1 MIWEDKGYLISKNKY
16 SENSVIANF
25 FTKNHG
31 KVSGVVYG
39 ATSKKNRN
47 YLLVGNKFH
56 LNYNSKNDGKSGYF
70 KIEIDEIKTPIYLDN
85 KKKLSSII
93 YVMNILKILTNE
105 NQENKNIFFLIED
118 YFNFLPFEKW
128 LKEFVFWEL
137 NLFKIIGYDLNLKD
151 YVSSEKIDGI
161 NKYVVKKNHNNKI
174 IPDFLIDKKVEPK
187 NIQELL
193 IALKIIG
200 DFLEKTILKPNNIG
214 LPISRIDFLNLLK

>member
-118 YFNFLPFEKW
+118 YFNFLPFDKW

-137 NLFKIIGYDLNLKD
+137 NFFKIIGYDLNLKD

-214 LPISRIDFLNLLK
+214 LPISRLDFLNLLK

>member
-1 MIWEDKGYLISKNKY
+1 
-16 SENSVIANF
+16 
-25 FTKNHG
+25 
-31 KVSGVVYG
+31 
-39 ATSKKNRN
+39 
-47 YLLVGNKFH
+47 
-56 LNYNSKNDGKSGYF
+56 
-70 KIEIDEIKTPIYLDN
+70 
-85 KKKLSSII
+85 
-93 YVMNILKILTNE
+93 MNILKILTNE

-118 YFNFLPFEKW
+118 YFNFLPFDKW

-137 NLFKIIGYDLNLKD
+137 NFFKIIGYDLNLKD

-214 LPISRIDFLNLLK
+214 LPISRLDFLNLLK